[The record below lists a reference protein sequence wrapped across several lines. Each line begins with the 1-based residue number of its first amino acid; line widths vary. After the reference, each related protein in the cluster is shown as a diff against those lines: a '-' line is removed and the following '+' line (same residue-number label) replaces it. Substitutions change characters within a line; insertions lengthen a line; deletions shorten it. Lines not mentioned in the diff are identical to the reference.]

1 MRTPSPTP
9 IRAVAALAAG
19 APTAAAS
26 GTTGSRNLGGTIRQ
40 SRRTDLI
47 ARARWAGALGAALIT
62 LVLAPNASAMAPE
75 RFSFTDGGTDPGFQ
89 HCDGFDISLTSA
101 VIVDG
106 AVFFDDT
113 ADPARYQL
121 HYHGRDTFTNSVSGK
136 VIVNPFEFT
145 ETYDRVPGTDD
156 FTITLVGH
164 RFQATTPGSGVVLQ
178 DVGRLVWSP
187 GEEQLLFSAG
197 QHDLLDDS
205 QAAPYC
211 AALS

>member
-1 MRTPSPTP
+1 MRTSSPTP
-9 IRAVAALAAG
+9 VRAVAALAAR

-26 GTTGSRNLGGTIRQ
+26 GTIASCNLGGTIRQ

-47 ARARWAGALGAALIT
+47 ARARWAGALGAALVT

-75 RFSFTDGGTDPGFQ
+75 RFSFTDGGTDSGFQ

-101 VIVDG
+101 AIVDG
-106 AVFFDDT
+106 AVFFGDT
-113 ADPARYQL
+113 GDPARFQL
-121 HYHGRDTFTNSVSGK
+121 HWQGRDTFTNSVSGK
-136 VIVNPFEFT
+136 VVVNPFQFT

-156 FTITLVGH
+156 FTVTLVGH
-164 RFQATTPGSGVVLQ
+164 RFQATTSGSGVVLQ

>member
-9 IRAVAALAAG
+9 VRAVVALAVG
-19 APTAAAS
+19 APTAGAS
-26 GTTGSRNLGGTIRQ
+26 GATGSRNLGGTIRQ

-47 ARARWAGALGAALIT
+47 ARARWTGALGAALVT

-101 VIVDG
+101 SIVDG
-106 AVFFDDT
+106 VVFFGDT
-113 ADPARYQL
+113 GDPARFQL
-121 HYHGRDTFTNSVSGK
+121 HWHGRDTFTNSVSGK
-136 VIVNPFEFT
+136 VIVNPFQFT
-145 ETYDRVPGTDD
+145 ETYDRVPAPTTSRSRSWDTDSKP
-156 FTITLVGH
+156 L
-164 RFQATTPGSGVVLQ
+164 RRGSGVVLQ
-178 DVGRLVWSP
+178 DVGRLVESP
-187 GEEQLLFSAG
+187 GEEQLLFSVG

-205 QAAPYC
+205 QAAHYC

>member
-26 GTTGSRNLGGTIRQ
+26 GTTGPRNLGGTIRQ

-47 ARARWAGALGAALIT
+47 ARARWAGALGAALII
-62 LVLAPNASAMAPE
+62 LL

-113 ADPARYQL
+113 GDPARFQL

>member
-1 MRTPSPTP
+1 MQAECPQGVPFRTQHP
-9 IRAVAALAAG
+9 
-19 APTAAAS
+19 
-26 GTTGSRNLGGTIRQ
+26 LGVVVNR
-40 SRRTDLI
+40 
-47 ARARWAGALGAALIT
+47 
-62 LVLAPNASAMAPE
+62 P
-75 RFSFTDGGTDPGFQ
+75 
-89 HCDGFDISLTSA
+89 
-101 VIVDG
+101 
-106 AVFFDDT
+106 
-113 ADPARYQL
+113 
-121 HYHGRDTFTNSVSGK
+121 SVSGK
-136 VIVNPFEFT
+136 LVINPFQFT

-156 FTITLVGH
+156 FTVTLVGH

>member
-9 IRAVAALAAG
+9 IRAVAALAAD
-19 APTAAAS
+19 APTGAAS
-26 GTTGSRNLGGTIRQ
+26 GTIASRNLGDTIRQ

-47 ARARWAGALGAALIT
+47 ARARWVGALGAALIT
-62 LVLAPNASAMAPE
+62 LLLAPNASAMAPE

-89 HCDGFDISLTSA
+89 HCDGFDISLTSS

-113 ADPARYQL
+113 GDPARFQL
-121 HYHGRDTFTNSVSGK
+121 HWHGRDTFTNSVSGK
-136 VIVNPFEFT
+136 LVINPFQFT

-156 FTITLVGH
+156 FTVTLVGH

-187 GEEQLLFSAG
+187 GEEQLLVSAG